1 MPKNLSKM
9 NDLSNGIIEL
19 SVMSSMAE
27 SKVTGI
33 IQSLNSLED
42 DLDSLNIKVDDMKK
56 QLNVKALTEIDT
68 LLEKTREMATKE
80 AEIMIN
86 ASKEKA
92 TAESVK
98 IAQEGEAI
106 LSKIQSNVD
115 ANFDEAVNHVVSTV
129 LKA

>member
-1 MPKNLSKM
+1 
-9 NDLSNGIIEL
+9 
-19 SVMSSMAE
+19 MSSMAE

-33 IQSLNSLED
+33 VKSLNILED
-42 DLDSLNIKVDDMKK
+42 DLDSLNSKVGDMKK
-56 QLNVKALTEIDT
+56 QLSVKAQTEIDN

-80 AEIMIN
+80 AEVIIN

-98 IAQEGEAI
+98 IAQQGDTK
-106 LSKIQSNVD
+106 LSEIQSNID
-115 ANFDEAVNHVVSTV
+115 ANFDEAVKHVVSTV